1 MYNVGQILYTVLTD
15 KQVVIP
21 VKIVEQVIVKTLEGE
36 KVDYKL
42 QLPNKKNQKVSIN
55 KFVNLYDDISKVENY
70 LASNAQTA
78 IKKMIK
84 DANTLNQQFFTDKD
98 VSINNDT
105 CKNESNINIINKDQN
120 NNLIKVELENG
131 QKANINLDNINN
143 FINSP
148 LEKDLQK
155 KT

>member
-84 DANTLNQQFFTDKD
+84 DANNLNQQFFTDKD